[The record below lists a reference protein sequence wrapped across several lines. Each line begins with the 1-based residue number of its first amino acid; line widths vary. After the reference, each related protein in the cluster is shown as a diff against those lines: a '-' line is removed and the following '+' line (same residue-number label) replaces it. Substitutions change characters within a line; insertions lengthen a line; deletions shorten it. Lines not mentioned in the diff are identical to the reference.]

1 MKIIRK
7 NQKKLPPSKRP
18 AKEMPMRDTQLDKLT
33 TKDLKELR
41 EQVDRAIAE
50 RQAGERSGLRETFRS
65 MAEAAGYSLADVV
78 GGGGARATKG
88 RPVAAKFANPEN
100 RAETWSGRGR
110 KPNWMSAKLKAGA
123 SMDDFRL

>member
-1 MKIIRK
+1 
-7 NQKKLPPSKRP
+7 
-18 AKEMPMRDTQLDKLT
+18 MRDTQLDKLT

-41 EQVDRAIAE
+41 QQVDRAIAE
-50 RQAGERSGLRETFRS
+50 RQASERNGLRETFRT
-65 MAEAAGYSLADVV
+65 MAEEAGFTLSEIV

-110 KPNWMSAKLKAGA
+110 KPNWMSAKLKAGG

>member
-1 MKIIRK
+1 
-7 NQKKLPPSKRP
+7 
-18 AKEMPMRDTQLDKLT
+18 MRDTQLDKLT

-41 EQVDRAIAE
+41 EQVDRAITE

-65 MAEAAGYSLADVV
+65 MAEAAGYSLGEIV
-78 GGGGARATKG
+78 GGGGVRATKG

-110 KPNWMSAKLKAGA
+110 KPNWMAAKLKAGA